1 MKKLLVYLMA
11 LMLVLSVSLV
21 SCGKKDKGNEE
32 PDTKENTSIEAPQEK
47 PQEEAPKVEKQCTFS
62 VKLDNGEILPGVKFT
77 LKSGATEYAI
87 ESGADGTVS
96 AKLAVGKYSISY
108 DYDTLRPGCAP
119 DAFSVEITADTS
131 EILLKV
137 VDNNPNGTAAKPFF
151 VEEDVTPLAIEA
163 GSEVYYIYRGAAM
176 RYLTVES
183 DGVVITYKGEEYTAE
198 NGKVVVEITPQMGEM
213 TRFSIKNTT
222 GAKIETNVCMVAPKG
237 SMENPIAMEGNSA
250 QASVPAEGAVYYK
263 YVADKN
269 GVLVVSSENETND
282 IRLSN
287 LNTSVVTSNTEGASS
302 TSIAVSVGDEILIEV
317 GSTDDKNAVVI
328 EFTVDCQ

>member
-32 PDTKENTSIEAPQEK
+32 PDTKENTSIEEPQEK

-62 VKLDNGEILPGVKFT
+62 VKLDNGEILAGVKLT
-77 LKSGATEYAI
+77 LKSGSTEYAL

-96 AKLAVGKYSISY
+96 AKLALGKYSISY
-108 DYDTLRPGCAP
+108 DYDTLPSGCAP
-119 DAFSVEITADTS
+119 DTISVEVTADTA
-131 EILLKV
+131 EILLAV
-137 VDNNPNGTAAKPFF
+137 IDNNPNGTAAKPFF
-151 VEEDVTPLAIEA
+151 IMEDVTPLEIEA

-176 RYLTVES
+176 RYLTVEC
-183 DGVVITYKGEEYTAE
+183 DGVVITYKGETYTAE
-198 NGKVVVEITPQMGEM
+198 NGKVVVEIAPQMGEM

-222 GAKIETNVCMVAPKG
+222 DAKIETDVCMVAPKG
-237 SMENPIAMEGNSA
+237 SMENPIAMEGSSA

-269 GVLVVSSENETND
+269 GVLVVSSENEKND

-302 TSIAVSVGDEILIEV
+302 TSIAVSEGDEILIEI
-317 GSTDDKNAVVI
+317 GSTDDTNAVVI
-328 EFTVDCQ
+328 EFAVNCQ